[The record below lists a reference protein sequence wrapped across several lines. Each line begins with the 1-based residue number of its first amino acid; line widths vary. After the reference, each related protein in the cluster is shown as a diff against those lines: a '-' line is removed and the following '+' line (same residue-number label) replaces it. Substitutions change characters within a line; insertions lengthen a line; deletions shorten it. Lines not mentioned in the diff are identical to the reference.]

1 MPQSFKFLFVS
12 LCYSATFNDH
22 YILSVSSHCIPCPV
36 ERPIDEGSSVYD
48 HELVMHVEGRVIV
61 SNLNSFTT
69 KVRYLGAGT
78 ENLLVISDNSNND
91 ACQ

>member
-1 MPQSFKFLFVS
+1 
-12 LCYSATFNDH
+12 
-22 YILSVSSHCIPCPV
+22 
-36 ERPIDEGSSVYD
+36 
-48 HELVMHVEGRVIV
+48 VMHVEGRVIV